1 MAFQGM
7 DREKMP
13 FLFSTKLFF
22 QFLIWSI
29 GSECIWRK
37 LTKDEICW
45 LRGNIIY
52 SSLTTSTRTFLCVAA
67 MEEVFWAAVAVF
79 EIKLKKKWRSN
90 LFQIRELSI
99 CNIQTTRQNEHW
111 GSYLQFPTVPISLTA
126 VVLALDYFGAM
137 LEPVLGKHL
146 PNLKLIP

>member
-45 LRGNIIY
+45 LRGNVIY
-52 SSLTTSTRTFLCVAA
+52 ASLTTSTRTFLCVAA

-79 EIKLKKKWRSN
+79 EIKFKKKN
-90 LFQIRELSI
+90 GDQIYSRLESSAFVIFKQHARMSTGVPI
-99 CNIQTTRQNEHW
+99 CNFPQYQLASPQWYSHW
-111 GSYLQFPTVPISLTA
+111 TI
-126 VVLALDYFGAM
+126 
-137 LEPVLGKHL
+137 LGQC
-146 PNLKLIP
+146 